1 MTQLIAQG
9 THKVQNFYD
18 RIFYSFTVVTKEKIV
33 SWKQTPRAMFK
44 SHKLPLIFVFIS
56 F

>member
-9 THKVQNFYD
+9 THKVQYFYD

-33 SWKQTPRAMFK
+33 SWEHR
-44 SHKLPLIFVFIS
+44 LIELCLKAINCY
-56 F
+56 